1 LSGKREG
8 AFPFGIVPE
17 ALRGVQNIMTMK
29 SRRKEFA
36 MLFLQLKTGEY
47 MTIGDDVIVQ
57 LNDVSGNRCKLM
69 VEAPR
74 EVPIVRG
81 EVLERTG
88 GSRPECVMKTARQN
102 RSGPGLSWN
111 RNKTQALAAMR
122 RLLSQM
128 ESGDDRIKDLRRQ
141 LDFLFPPEFASN
153 ETIYAPK

>member
-1 LSGKREG
+1 
-8 AFPFGIVPE
+8 
-17 ALRGVQNIMTMK
+17 
-29 SRRKEFA
+29 

-47 MTIGDDVIVQ
+47 MTIGGDVIVQ

-74 EVPIVRG
+74 EVPVMRG
-81 EVLERTG
+81 ELLERAG
-88 GSRPECVMKTARQN
+88 AERPECVMETARQ
-102 RSGPGLSWN
+102 RWSGPGLSWN

-128 ESGDDRIKDLRRQ
+128 DGGDAQVKDLRRQ

>member
-1 LSGKREG
+1 
-8 AFPFGIVPE
+8 
-17 ALRGVQNIMTMK
+17 
-29 SRRKEFA
+29 

-57 LNDVSGNRCKLM
+57 LNDVSGSRCKLM

-74 EVPIVRG
+74 EVPVVRG

-88 GSRPECVMKTARQN
+88 VERPDCVMKTARPV
-102 RSGPGLSWN
+102 RSTPGLSWN
-111 RNKTQALAAMR
+111 RNKSQALAAMR

-128 ESGDDRIKDLRRQ
+128 EDGDDRVKDLRRQ

-153 ETIYAPK
+153 ETVYAPK